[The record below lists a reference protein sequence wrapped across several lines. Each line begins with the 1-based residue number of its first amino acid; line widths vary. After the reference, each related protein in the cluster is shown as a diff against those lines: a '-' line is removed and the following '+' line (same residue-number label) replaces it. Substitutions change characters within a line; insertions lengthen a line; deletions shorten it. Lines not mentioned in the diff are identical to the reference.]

1 MRAYGRKGGRSGVVA
16 YDIGPDW
23 IVLRFVDG
31 GTYRYDH
38 HHPGP
43 YHVAEMQRLAEAGS
57 GLSTYL
63 NQHVRDDYAAR
74 LE

>member
-1 MRAYGRKGGRSGVVA
+1 MRAYGNKRGGTGVVA
-16 YDIGPDW
+16 YDMGPDW

-31 GTYRYDH
+31 STYRYDR

-63 NQHVRDDYAAR
+63 NRYVRDDYAAR